1 MLLICDSADGSRPWT
16 KDTWLSLFIKS
27 RLVKAATRFHKYP
40 VTISVTVDRFGVRCR
55 RRRRR
60 RRRPSGK
67 WHVGPRRTSN
77 RATSF
82 LFD

>member
-27 RLVKAATRFHKYP
+27 RLVKAAFINILSR
-40 VTISVTVDRFGVRCR
+40 ISVTVDRFGVRCR
-55 RRRRR
+55 RRR
-60 RRRPSGK
+60 PSGE
-67 WHVGPRRTSN
+67 WLVGPRRTSN

-82 LFD
+82 FIRLGNN

>member
-27 RLVKAATRFHKYP
+27 RLVKAAFINILSR
-40 VTISVTVDRFGVRCR
+40 ISVTVDRFGVRCR

-60 RRRPSGK
+60 RRPSGK
-67 WHVGPRRTSN
+67 WLVGPRRTSN